1 MRRLFVLVLTITL
14 TAGFNCCIASAS
26 SIHTVTFDENLSV
39 GTSLLEFQSASSSA
53 PLTSFSNLQPSFQ
66 NGSLG
71 FFGWNTKPNGTGQS
85 WSNSQSYSFAT
96 NLVLYAQWK
105 SPFHSVT
112 FFSNT
117 LTSPLKTYVQTE
129 MGLTSLTDVA
139 LMTSQFLNPGFQFI
153 GWNTKA
159 NGLGTNYK
167 NDAVYSFASD
177 LTLYAQW
184 KKAPSQSHALRL
196 IGVVTTGNEGP
207 QVRSISRVISHE
219 HLKSLDIVQCGTS
232 APNGKALASSLAQKM
247 VEGNG
252 GAVSIGYRLSPQSP
266 VAETE
271 VFALVTV
278 PSPTV

>member
-1 MRRLFVLVLTITL
+1 MRRLFYSFIL
-14 TAGFNCCIASAS
+14 
-26 SIHTVTFDENLSV
+26 LS
-39 GTSLLEFQSASSSA
+39 GLFIGWQSAA
-53 PLTSFSNLQPSFQ
+53 GAAAAHT
-66 NGSLG
+66 
-71 FFGWNTKPNGTGQS
+71 
-85 WSNSQSYSFAT
+85 
-96 NLVLYAQWK
+96 
-105 SPFHSVT
+105 VT
-112 FFSNT
+112 FFSNGSSGANQSAYESSIGSAD
-117 LTSPLKTYVQTE
+117 LTPFAQLKPSFVNSGYVFNNWNTRANGTGTTFTNGSKYSFNSDLSLYAQWTQEFNSVEFFENRAAGDPVTSVETKDSPSVI
-129 MGLTSLTDVA
+129 TDEA
-139 LMTSQFLNPGFQFI
+139 LLIPQFLNPGFQFI

-252 GAVSIGYRLSPQSP
+252 GAVSIGYRLPPQSP